1 MTDNGGGYRPVVARF
16 RRWAGSLPVRV
27 SVSLLLLGW
36 LLVDRVD
43 LARLLEVSAALAPM
57 PLLIAMAALV
67 LGRMFVALRWQLVL
81 GRSARDVSFRELLR
95 VVYVSEGVGALA
107 PGNLL
112 IEGMRVFAISSRTGA
127 AAAVGSV
134 VVERVFALA
143 VMAGAGGIGVLF
155 AELPLGTELRYGLA
169 ALLLAPALA
178 MPGLLLLRLPAFEPV
193 ENMRGIVGLLRRIV
207 VDLLLLARPPR
218 LLFAVLGLTVA
229 MQGIRILQTWLLAL
243 ALGLSLDPFLILI
256 LGPVGFF
263 IGLLPVSMMGLG
275 VREVSFVSLLAL
287 VGVGE
292 ELAVLLGL
300 LHVAVFLP
308 AIVLPGL
315 VIYVLSGVRLEQRAR
330 PSRPVVRK

>member
-1 MTDNGGGYRPVVARF
+1 MLARIGQ
-16 RRWAGSLPVRV
+16 WSGSLPVRL
-27 SVSLLLLGW
+27 SVSLLLLAW
-36 LLVDRVD
+36 LFAGRVD
-43 LARLLEVSAALAPM
+43 LARLLDASAALAPM
-57 PLLIAMAALV
+57 PLLLAGAALV
-67 LGRMFVALRWQLVL
+67 LGRLFVALRWRLVL
-81 GRSARDVSFRELLR
+81 GRSARNVSFGELLR

-107 PGNLL
+107 PGNVL
-112 IEGMRVFAISSRTGA
+112 IEGLRVFAISSRTGA

-134 VVERVFALA
+134 VVERAFALA

-155 AELPLGTELRYGLA
+155 AELPLGLELRYGLA

-178 MPGLLLLRLPAFEPV
+178 MPGLLLLPLPAPEPV
-193 ENMRGIVGLLRRIV
+193 GRAGGVLALLKRIV
-207 VDLLLLARPPR
+207 VDFLLLARTPR

-229 MQGIRILQTWLLAL
+229 MQGVRILQTWLLAL

-287 VGVGE
+287 AGVGE

-300 LHVAVFLP
+300 LHVVVFLP
-308 AIVLPGL
+308 VIVLPGL
-315 VIYVLSGVRLEQRAR
+315 AIYALAGVRLEERPR
-330 PSRPVVRK
+330 PSPPAMIRDEAA